1 MIYFFCI
8 TINLL
13 IAAICTATEVTSEK
27 MTSGHGVIWSMA
39 EVASDKLIF
48 TTRSGEFKVL
58 NLKSK
63 KVDRVKSDLK
73 VLVQGQGGLLDV
85 EVHPS
90 FATNQ
95 RIYFTYSCQ
104 KEKSLNTTCLGH
116 AKLDLLNLSLTDAKE
131 IFSAQPAVDSS
142 LHFGSRLTWDS
153 ENNLYMST
161 GDRYFKK
168 DMAQSLQNH
177 LGKILRLTD
186 EGKAAQGNPFINV
199 KDAKPEIFSYG
210 HRNVQGLFYDK
221 SARVLWES
229 EHGAKG
235 GDEINRIEA
244 GKNYGWPVIT
254 HGVDYSGE
262 KIGIGKEKAGL
273 EQPAYFY
280 VPSIAPSGLIV
291 YSGSKFKQWKGHLF
305 LGALVLEHINHVEMA
320 SPPKEKRLLTNLGE
334 RIRDI
339 TETTSGD
346 IYFSTDSGKIFKF
359 IIK

>member
-1 MIYFFCI
+1 MTYFYVVI
-8 TINLL
+8 IGVV
-13 IAAICTATEVTSEK
+13 IAVICKAADVTSEK
-27 MTSGHGVIWSMA
+27 MTSGHGIIWSMS
-39 EVASDKLIF
+39 EVADDKLIF
-48 TTRSGEFKVL
+48 TTRSGEFKIL
-58 NLKSK
+58 DLKTK
-63 KVDRVKSDLK
+63 KVDRLKSDIK

-85 EVHPS
+85 KVHPN
-90 FATNQ
+90 FKANQ
-95 RIYFTYSCQ
+95 RIYFTYSCA
-104 KEKSLNTTCLGH
+104 KENSLNTTCLGY
-116 AKLDLLNLSLTDAKE
+116 AKLDLLNLNLTDAKE

-142 LHFGSRLTWDS
+142 LHFGSRLAWDS
-153 ENNLYMST
+153 ENNLFMTT

-177 LGKILRLTD
+177 LGKVLRLTD
-186 EGKAAQGNPFINV
+186 EGKPVQSNPFINT

-221 SARVLWES
+221 SAKVLWES

-254 HGVDYSGE
+254 HGVDYNGE

-291 YSGSKFKQWKGHLF
+291 YSGSKYKQWRGHLF
-305 LGALVLEHINHVEMA
+305 LGALVLEHINQVEMA
-320 SPPKEKRLLTNLGE
+320 SPAKETRLFANLGE
-334 RIRDI
+334 RVRDI
-339 TETTSGD
+339 TETTSGE

-359 IIK
+359 TIK